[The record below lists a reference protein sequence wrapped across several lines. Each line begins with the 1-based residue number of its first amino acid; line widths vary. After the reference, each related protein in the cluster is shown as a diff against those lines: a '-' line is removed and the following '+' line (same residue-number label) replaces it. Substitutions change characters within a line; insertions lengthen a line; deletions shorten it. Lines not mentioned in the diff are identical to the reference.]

1 MKLTGKIRYRV
12 GRSGFRRVLIL
23 QVQEFSRDSSFYGT
37 FVECNNVL
45 KWRDATVEDLSEQAD
60 GLKEMLKTNG

>member
-1 MKLTGKIRYRV
+1 MSLTGRIRYRV

-23 QVQEFSRDSSFYGT
+23 QVEESSRDSSFYGA
-37 FVECNNVL
+37 FVEYNNVL

-60 GLKEMLKTNG
+60 GLKEEVKPNG